1 VILLGWK
8 SNNKVLNVM
17 SKEEGMNQSRLSMFN
32 LVFRNTDSLNKQKQ
46 KKNCRNEKITS
57 HQSSESL
64 SFSYINKVIKQ
75 DKKQ

>member
-1 VILLGWK
+1 
-8 SNNKVLNVM
+8 M